1 MSQDEPIPA
10 GNRFPPPFYESVLR
24 CPEPHCGWRREAE
37 DPDRY
42 ELYAKH
48 YRSAHSDAADNG

>member
-10 GNRFPPPFYESVLR
+10 GNRFPQPFYESVLR
-24 CPEPHCGWRREAE
+24 CPEPICRWRIKAE

-48 YRSAHSDAADNG
+48 YRAEHIDGGDRA